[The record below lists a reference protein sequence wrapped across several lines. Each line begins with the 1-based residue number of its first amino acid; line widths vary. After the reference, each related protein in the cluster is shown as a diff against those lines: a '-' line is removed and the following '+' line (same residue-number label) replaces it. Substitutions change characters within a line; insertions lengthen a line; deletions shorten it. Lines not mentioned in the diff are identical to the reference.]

1 MRGDPEV
8 SRRFGE
14 SQEEPQAVLGTCR
27 EPRGAGESSQGLT
40 VLAKLPLRSKLVL
53 VVSVPLLVLVLFAG
67 VAIKDRFDALV
78 AQEQYG
84 ELVGPFEALTAVGRT
99 VATEG
104 VASEAFVGD
113 QPGSRELLDQAR
125 ADTDAAVASL
135 QVEVGTIAGEVSDE
149 TAETAALVAAD
160 LDDRIATYR
169 RAVDD
174 GSAWVGFFSPI
185 AREALDSAAAIAR
198 DADDR
203 TLAAGLGSILDLDRR
218 QVALSD
224 ESAIVMHY
232 YRYAGADGDIAPVI
246 TATGAGPWVDAIAQ
260 EQAGADG
267 FADSATDEMVAAHT
281 AAGGDDLI
289 ANPIRAD
296 RFDGNL
302 PSTLSVTPADYLAF
316 YTRQQ
321 DRLDEGRR
329 AVQGVVNDDA
339 SAQQQDARTE
349 TYLVALGTALI
360 ILIVLGLTW
369 AIVRAVNRPLRALTR
384 AARDVSQRRLPRLV
398 DTLQRGGE
406 LTPDQLEEMAPIRV
420 ESEDEIGELAQAFS
434 TIQQVT
440 VAVAEEQSEL
450 LRKGIGDLYV
460 NLARRNQSLLDR
472 QISLLDDMEAKVE
485 DADELSS
492 LFELDHLATRMRRNA
507 ESLLVMSG
515 AAQPRQWGSA
525 IAVLDVVRAAAAEIA
540 DFARVTYFGFE
551 GDAAV
556 AGNAVADVT
565 HLLAELLE
573 NATAFSPPETPV
585 VVAGR
590 AVDRRYIITITD
602 EGIGMD
608 EPRVAN
614 ANALLARPPAPGL
627 ALSRTLGLHVVAH
640 LAARYGIGVQLRR
653 APGSG
658 VTAVV
663 ALPATLLARTGDPAA
678 SDEPATTRTAAPTS
692 GNGATREA
700 VKAEPV
706 GPAPARVQAVADVP
720 PAPAPPE
727 RRAEPPAR
735 PEPVGA
741 SSTAEPTHADGV
753 IAWRSEGS
761 TDALP
766 RRTRTAGV
774 APAASAPGAAR
785 ERGAGPERGAGT
797 EPDTAPG
804 RRNGLT
810 ARTPGT
816 HLTHQPGATAAP
828 ATGDVRPRPERVQD
842 LLTRHDRGKR
852 DGRVRT
858 PDAPPTPRGGDA

>member
-1 MRGDPEV
+1 
-8 SRRFGE
+8 
-14 SQEEPQAVLGTCR
+14 
-27 EPRGAGESSQGLT
+27 
-40 VLAKLPLRSKLVL
+40 VLAKLPFRSKLVL
-53 VVSVPLLVLVLFAG
+53 VVSVPLLVLILFAG
-67 VAIKDRFDALV
+67 VAIKGRFDALV

-84 ELVGPFEALTAVGRT
+84 HLVGPFQSLTAVARS
-99 VATEG
+99 VANEG
-104 VASEAFVGD
+104 VASEAFVGE
-113 QPGSRELLDQAR
+113 QPGSEEMLDQAR
-125 ADTDAAVASL
+125 AATDAAVASL
-135 QVEVGTIAGEVSDE
+135 QADVGSLSGTVSDE
-149 TAETAALVAAD
+149 TAETAELVAAD
-160 LDDRIATYR
+160 LDERVETYR
-169 RAVDD
+169 RAVDG

-185 AREALDSAAAIAR
+185 AREALGSATNVAR
-198 DADDR
+198 DTDDR
-203 TLAAGLGSILDLDRR
+203 TLAAGLGTVLDLDRR

-232 YRYAGADGDIAPVI
+232 FRYASADGDIGPVI
-246 TATGAGPWVDAIAQ
+246 ASTGAGPWVDAIAQ
-260 EQAGADG
+260 QQAGSDG
-267 FADSATDEMVAAHT
+267 FAESATDAQLEANA
-281 AAGGDDLI
+281 AAGGNNLL

-296 RFDGNL
+296 SFDGSL
-302 PSTLSVTPADYLAF
+302 PSSLTVAPADYLSF

-329 AVQGVVNDDA
+329 AVQAVVNDTA
-339 SAQQQDARTE
+339 SAQQADARTE
-349 TYLVALGTALI
+349 TYLVALGTALV
-360 ILIVLGLTW
+360 ILIVLALTW

-384 AARDVSQRRLPRLV
+384 AARDVSERRLPRLV
-398 DTLQRGGE
+398 DTLHRGGE

-420 ESEDEIGELAQAFS
+420 ESQDEIGELAKAFS

-450 LRKGIGDLYV
+450 LKKGIGDLYV

-525 IAVLDVVRAAAAEIA
+525 IAALDVVRAAAAEIA
-540 DFARVTYFGFE
+540 DFARVTYFGFD

-573 NATAFSPPETPV
+573 NATAFSPPQTPV

-608 EPRVAN
+608 EPRVAS

-663 ALPATLLARTGDPAA
+663 ALPAMVLARVGEPDA
-678 SDEPATTRTAAPTS
+678 PATGTAPEPEGTE
-692 GNGATREA
+692 RES
-700 VKAEPV
+700 VRAEPV
-706 GPAPARVQAVADVP
+706 GPEPVRRAPVVVGPPSAPTEDPGVEPP
-720 PAPAPPE
+720 PAVPV
-727 RRAEPPAR
+727 

-741 SSTAEPTHADGV
+741 SAPTAQAATPQPDGDA
-753 IAWRSEGS
+753 IAWRSEPAPEGM
-761 TDALP
+761 P
-766 RRTRTAGV
+766 RRAPTTA
-774 APAASAPGAAR
+774 ATPAWGQETGNGGSAG
-785 ERGAGPERGAGT
+785 
-797 EPDTAPG
+797 
-804 RRNGLT
+804 NGLT
-810 ARTPGT
+810 TRTPGT

-828 ATGDVRPRPERVQD
+828 TTGDVRPRPERVQD
-842 LLTRHDRGKR
+842 LLSRHDRGKR
-852 DGRVRT
+852 DGRVRA
-858 PDAPPTPRGGDA
+858 PDAPPAPPGDDA